1 MSSRFPLALGLLYTW
16 GFLCLIF
23 MSEVAPVSLLL
34 TGVGAVAFSL
44 RERWPMSRR
53 NGALALIGS
62 SVVTGM
68 VWQTS
73 EYGGRLLGVASLS
86 AAVFAACC
94 LISFTVLRSGEETR
108 LAIPGLCGFLLATCT
123 LSTQIQLVALVGTT
137 GALFLALALREKQGL
152 VNSWRQLPPLLL
164 VAGLTVVLALAAKWS
179 ETRASYLLNLFSV
192 IPASGI
198 RFPPSASLNSL
209 QRSGASDVVVL
220 RVYGD
225 TAPPYMVGRTFTD
238 FDNRSFWNW
247 KPTKKEVLPVGDATS
262 PLAPGL
268 ALKVFPNVP
277 GQQPNLKS
285 PPAVVEFPD
294 GGSGF
299 TFYAPRHFSALAT
312 DLPRLHRYSDGLW
325 QVLALDRFSGTYCL
339 YPYQDGWVRQGT
351 PEILS
356 QADRARATALP
367 DNVTPEIARLAEEVA
382 GRYSDHREKA
392 RRITT
397 FFQTQFEYGYDF
409 PFESEETALEEFL
422 LKRPPAHCE
431 FFATATALML
441 RAQGVPTRYINGFVV
456 QERSID
462 DSYYVVRL
470 KHAHAWVEAYLP
482 GQGWTT
488 FDPTPPGVLESSE
501 SQNSSRWDA
510 SLEWLSNKWRQFV
523 SWFRLSPPEMLGSV
537 KRFLAAR
544 TAKEALGLLLLA
556 GAFWGM
562 KAWWRRRGQNRRSI
576 ELASPFQAGRD
587 ERLSPLLDRL
597 QGAIRPEGWRRHP
610 WETLPQWSE
619 RLRGSTLEPTLQD
632 RLKRALETYAAA
644 RYGAEVAEEQQ
655 RGLEAELEQLRA
667 ALEGNSLEARERP
680 EP

>member
-1 MSSRFPLALGLLYTW
+1 MSSRFPMTLALLYAWGL
-16 GFLCLIF
+16 GCLVF
-23 MSEVAPVSLLL
+23 MSEAAPVSLLL
-34 TGVGAVAFSL
+34 SLLGLLAFAL
-44 RERWPMSRR
+44 RERWSMSRR
-53 NGALALIGS
+53 NVVLALIGS
-62 SVVTGM
+62 AVVTGM

-73 EYGGRLLGVASLS
+73 EHGGRLLGAASLS

-94 LISFTVLRSGEETR
+94 LISFTVLRSQEETR

-123 LSTQIQLVALVGTT
+123 LSTDIRLVALVGVT
-137 GALFLALALREKQGL
+137 GTLLLALALRERQGL
-152 VNSWRQLPPLLL
+152 SNGWRQLPPLLL
-164 VAGLTVVLALAAKWS
+164 MAGLTVVLALAAKWS
-179 ETRASYLLNLFSV
+179 ETRASYLLNLFSM

-209 QRSGASDVVVL
+209 QRSSASDVVVL

-268 ALKVFPNVP
+268 TLKVFPNVS
-277 GQQPNLKS
+277 GQQPNLAGQ
-285 PPAVVEFPD
+285 PAVIEFPD

-299 TFYAPRHFSALAT
+299 TFYAPRYFSALAT

-325 QVLALDRFSGTYCL
+325 QVLALDSFSGTYCL
-339 YPYQDGWVRQGT
+339 YPYQDGWVRQGP

-367 DNVTPEIARLAEEVA
+367 DNLTPEIARLAEEVA

-422 LKRPPAHCE
+422 IKRPPAHCE

-462 DSYYVVRL
+462 DSYYVIRL

-488 FDPTPPGVLESSE
+488 FDPTPPGVLESPE

-510 SLEWLSNKWRQFV
+510 TLEWLSNRWRQFV
-523 SWFRLSPPEMLGSV
+523 SWFRLSPTEMLGSV
-537 KRFLAAR
+537 RRFLAAR
-544 TAKEALGLLLLA
+544 SAKEALGLLLLA
-556 GAFWGM
+556 GAFYGIRS
-562 KAWWRRRGQNRRSI
+562 WWRRRGRQRRS
-576 ELASPFQAGRD
+576 EGPSTPFQAGRD

-597 QGAIRPEGWRRHP
+597 QEAVRPAGWRRQP

-619 RLRGSTLEPTLQD
+619 RLRGSTLDPNLRE
-632 RLKRALETYAAA
+632 RLERALLWYAAA
-644 RYGAEVAEEQQ
+644 RYGAQVEAS
-655 RGLEAELEQLRA
+655 GLEAELEQLRA